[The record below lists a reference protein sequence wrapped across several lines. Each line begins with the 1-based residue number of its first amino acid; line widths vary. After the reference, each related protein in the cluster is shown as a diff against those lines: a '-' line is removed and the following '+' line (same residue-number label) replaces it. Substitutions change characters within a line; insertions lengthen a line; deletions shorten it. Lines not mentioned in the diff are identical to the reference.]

1 MISQNLNM
9 NRRVYIIEDAHGKNF
24 LPAKEFGDLRVILTG
39 KEDLSH
45 AQNKIWAAVEA
56 MQPDDFVLLVG
67 SPLHIA
73 ITSHYALVRF
83 KKINFLVWNREC
95 YKYDHRIV
103 EI

>member
-9 NRRVYIIEDAHGKNF
+9 NRKVYIIEDANGKNF
-24 LPAKEFGDLRVILTG
+24 LPAKEFGELRVILTG
-39 KEDLSH
+39 REDLHH
-45 AQNKIWAAVEA
+45 AQHKIYAAIEA
-56 MQPDDFVLLVG
+56 MNPEDFILLVG

-73 ITSHYALVRF
+73 ITSYRALTKHKR
-83 KKINFLVWNREC
+83 INFLVWCREE